1 MTGEAT
7 ALPDD
12 ARTDVLVVG
21 AGIAGCAAALAAA
34 RAGAEVTVATK
45 ASRPADANTY
55 WAQGGIAVEA
65 EDPASFRRDIL
76 AAADGEADPEAVEIL
91 VSESREAV
99 ADVLVDTLGVPFDRV
114 DNSAAADADSADPA
128 EAGLDALSRC
138 REGGHSADR
147 IVHVDASTGEHVLP
161 PFLDHLDGLDAV
173 SVLQDTAV
181 LDLLGDGERVDGA
194 LLERDG
200 ETGTIAAGTTILATG
215 GIGACY
221 GASTNP
227 DGATGDGVAMGA
239 LAGATV
245 ADAAYVQFHPTVFPG
260 GEGLGASGIDNG
272 DDGADPFLVSEAV
285 RGAGAVLRNADG
297 ERFMPAIH
305 EDAELA
311 PRDVVARAVA
321 DERRETGTVTLDVE
335 GIGFADR
342 FPDLDAMCA
351 DRGIEPSA
359 GIPVAPAQH
368 FLCGGVAVDER
379 GRTSVDGLFAVG
391 ECSRTGV
398 HGANR
403 LASTSLLEG
412 LVWGLRAGETA
423 ATESDRPRAS
433 LSVPDLPTDDP
444 ELPANFE
451 AAKFD
456 RLRRTMDE
464 HLGVERTRDGVR
476 SANASLRRLKGEVDA
491 YARTRRS
498 RELTELRNAVVCG
511 LLVARDAAER
521 PSAGCHHFVDA
532 GDGDRGE
539 PLRPDG
545 GRLGSPEVCGPR
557 GGDDEC

>member
-1 MTGEAT
+1 MTGART
-7 ALPDD
+7 ALPDGE
-12 ARTDVLVVG
+12 RTDILVIG

-45 ASRPADANTY
+45 ASRPADASTY
-55 WAQGGIAVEA
+55 WAQGGIAVET

-99 ADVLVDTLGVPFDRV
+99 ADVLVETLGVSFDRA
-114 DNSAAADADSADPA
+114 DGSAADDTDPADA
-128 EAGLDALSRC
+128 ELNALARC

-147 IVHVDASTGEHVLP
+147 ILHVDASTGEHVLP
-161 PFLDHLDGLDAV
+161 PFLDHLDGLDGV
-173 SVLQDTAV
+173 EVLQDTAV
-181 LDLLGDGERVDGA
+181 LDLLGGEESVDGA

-200 ETGTIAAGTTILATG
+200 ETGTVAAGSTVLATG

-221 GASTNP
+221 GTSTNP
-227 DGATGDGVAMGA
+227 DAATGDGIAMAA

-245 ADAAYVQFHPTVFPG
+245 TDAAYVQFHPTAFPG
-260 GEGLGASGIDNG
+260 GDDPGANG
-272 DDGADPFLVSEAV
+272 VDDGADPFLVSEAV

-297 ERFMPAIH
+297 ERFMPAVH

-321 DERRETGTVTLDVE
+321 DERRETGAVALDVGGLE
-335 GIGFADR
+335 FADR
-342 FPDLDAMCA
+342 FPDLAAMCA
-351 DRGIEPSA
+351 DRGIDPSE

-368 FLCGGVAVDER
+368 FLCGGVTVDER
-379 GRTSVDGLFAVG
+379 GRTAVDGLFAVG
-391 ECSRTGV
+391 ECARTGV

-423 ATESDRPRAS
+423 AAESDRPQSS
-433 LSVPDLPTDDP
+433 LSVPELPTDDP
-444 ELPANFE
+444 GLPANFE

-464 HLGVERTRDGVR
+464 HLGVKRTREGVR
-476 SANASLRRLKGEVDA
+476 SASAALRRLKGEVDA

-511 LLVARDAAER
+511 LLVARDAAEAS
-521 PSAGCHHFVDA
+521 SAGCHHFADELTA
-532 GDGDRGE
+532 EKGRA
-539 PLRPDG
+539 PRPDG
-545 GRLGSPEVCGPR
+545 GSSDSTESLDPR
-557 GGDDEC
+557 GGDAGC

>member
-1 MTGEAT
+1 MTGAT
-7 ALPDD
+7 TAPPSG

-55 WAQGGIAVEA
+55 WAQGGVAVA
-65 EDPASFRRDIL
+65 TEDPASFRRDIL
-76 AAADGEADPEAVEIL
+76 AAADGEADPEAVELL
-91 VSESREAV
+91 VSESRDAV
-99 ADVLVDTLGVPFDRV
+99 AEVLVDTLGVPFDRV
-114 DNSAAADADSADPA
+114 DRPA
-128 EAGLDALSRC
+128 GGDGPPVDAGLASLARC

-147 IVHVDASTGEHVLP
+147 IIHVDASTGSHLLP

-173 SVLQDTAV
+173 RVVQDTAV
-181 LDLLGDGERVDGA
+181 LDLLSDGAGA
-194 LLERDG
+194 LLERGG
-200 ETGTIAAGTTILATG
+200 ETGTVAAGSTVLATG

-227 DGATGDGVAMGA
+227 DGATGDGIAMAA

-245 ADAAYVQFHPTVFPG
+245 ADAAYVQFHPTAFPG
-260 GEGLGASGIDNG
+260 GEDVRAVDV
-272 DDGADPFLVSEAV
+272 DDDADPFLVSEAV
-285 RGAGAVLRNADG
+285 RGAGAVLRNGDG
-297 ERFMPAIH
+297 ERFMPAVH

-321 DERRETGTVTLDVE
+321 DERRGTGSVVLDVD

-342 FPDLDAMCA
+342 FPDLASTCA
-351 DRGIEPSA
+351 ERGVDPSG

-379 GRTSVDGLFAVG
+379 GRTSVDRLFAAG

-412 LVWGLRAGETA
+412 LVWGLRAGEAAAAESGPPTA
-423 ATESDRPRAS
+423 TF
-433 LSVPDLPTDDP
+433 SVPDLPVADP
-444 ELPANFE
+444 ELPASFE

-456 RLRRTMDE
+456 RLRRTMDRQ
-464 HLGVERTRDGVR
+464 LGVERTRSGVR
-476 SANASLRRLKGEVDA
+476 SAAASLRRLKGEVDA

-498 RELTELRNAVVCG
+498 RELTELRSAVVCG
-511 LLVARDAAER
+511 LLVARDAAAS
-521 PSAGCHHFVDA
+521 PSAGCHRLVDGPSA
-532 GDGDRGE
+532 EASEASRA
-539 PLRPDG
+539 DG
-545 GRLGSPEVCGPR
+545 GRSRPAAGRGR
-557 GGDDEC
+557 NGGDGGC

>member
-1 MTGEAT
+1 MTGTTT
-7 ALPDD
+7 APPRG
-12 ARTDVLVVG
+12 ARTDVLVIG

-34 RAGAEVTVATK
+34 RAGAEVTVVTK

-55 WAQGGIAVEA
+55 WAQGGIAVA
-65 EDPASFRRDIL
+65 TEDPASFRRDVL
-76 AAADGEADPEAVEIL
+76 AAADGEADPAAVEIL
-91 VSESREAV
+91 VEESRDAV
-99 ADVLVDTLGVPFDRV
+99 ETVLVDTLDVPFDR
-114 DNSAAADADSADPA
+114 ADAHGSADGEDPGD
-128 EAGLDALSRC
+128 AGLDALARC

-161 PFLDHLDGLDAV
+161 PFLDHVEGLDAV
-173 SVLQDTAV
+173 HVMQNAAV
-181 LDLLGDGERVDGA
+181 LDLLGDGETVDGA
-194 LLERDG
+194 LLERGG
-200 ETGTIAAGTTILATG
+200 ETGTVAAGSTVLATG

-227 DGATGDGVAMGA
+227 DGATGDGVAMAA
-239 LAGATV
+239 LAGATIE
-245 ADAAYVQFHPTVFPG
+245 DAAYVQFHPTAFPG
-260 GEGLGASGIDNG
+260 GDDPGASGV
-272 DDGADPFLVSEAV
+272 DDDADPFLVSEAV

-297 ERFMPAIH
+297 ERFMPAVH

-321 DERRETGTVTLDVE
+321 DERRETGGVTLDVE
-335 GIGFADR
+335 GTGFADR
-342 FPDLDAMCA
+342 FPDLAEMCA
-351 DRGIEPSA
+351 ERGIDPSE
-359 GIPVAPAQH
+359 GVPVAPAQH

-379 GRTSVDGLFAVG
+379 GRASVDGLFAVG

-423 ATESDRPRAS
+423 AAESDRPATP
-433 LSVPDLPTDDP
+433 LSVPELPTDDP

-464 HLGVERTRDGVR
+464 HLGVERTRDGIR
-476 SANASLRRLKGEVDA
+476 GAAASLRRLKGEVDA

-498 RELTELRNAVVCG
+498 RELAELRNAVVCG
-511 LLVARDAAER
+511 LLVARDAAET
-521 PSAGCHHFVDA
+521 PSAGCHHLVDA
-532 GDGDRGE
+532 TLADPERTA
-539 PLRPDG
+539 RPDG
-545 GRLGSPEVCGPR
+545 GRAGPAGIRGPR
-557 GGDDEC
+557 RGDDEC

>member
-1 MTGEAT
+1 MTGATT
-7 ALPDD
+7 ALPDGE
-12 ARTDVLVVG
+12 RTDILVIG

-55 WAQGGIAVEA
+55 WAQGGIAVET
-65 EDPASFRRDIL
+65 EDPTSFRRDIL
-76 AAADGEADPEAVEIL
+76 AAADGEADPEAVETL

-99 ADVLVDTLGVPFDRV
+99 TDVLVETLGVPFDRA
-114 DNSAAADADSADPA
+114 DDSAAGNTDPA
-128 EAGLDALSRC
+128 DTELDALARC

-147 IVHVDASTGEHVLP
+147 ILHVDASTGEHVLP

-173 SVLQDTAV
+173 QVLQDTAV
-181 LDLLGDGERVDGA
+181 LNLLGGEESVDGA

-200 ETGTIAAGTTILATG
+200 ETGTVAAGSTVLATG

-221 GASTNP
+221 GTSTNP
-227 DGATGDGVAMGA
+227 DGATGDGIAMAA

-245 ADAAYVQFHPTVFPG
+245 VDAAYVQFHPTAFPG
-260 GEGLGASGIDNG
+260 GDDPGASGV

-297 ERFMPAIH
+297 ERFMPAVH

-321 DERRETGTVTLDVE
+321 DERRETGAVALDVRGLE
-335 GIGFADR
+335 FADR
-342 FPDLDAMCA
+342 FPDLAAMCA
-351 DRGIEPSA
+351 DRGIDPSE

-368 FLCGGVAVDER
+368 FLCGGVTVDER
-379 GRTSVDGLFAVG
+379 GRTAVDGLFAVG
-391 ECSRTGV
+391 ECARTGV

-423 ATESDRPRAS
+423 AAESDRPQSS
-433 LSVPDLPTDDP
+433 LSVPELPTDDP
-444 ELPANFE
+444 GLPANFE

-464 HLGVERTRDGVR
+464 HLGVERTREGVR
-476 SANASLRRLKGEVDA
+476 SASAALRRLKGEVDA

-511 LLVARDAAER
+511 LLVARDAAEA
-521 PSAGCHHFVDA
+521 PSAGCHHFA
-532 GDGDRGE
+532 DGPAAEKEGA
-539 PLRPDG
+539 PRPDG
-545 GRLGSPEVCGPR
+545 GRSDLTEPLDPR
-557 GGDDEC
+557 GGDDGC